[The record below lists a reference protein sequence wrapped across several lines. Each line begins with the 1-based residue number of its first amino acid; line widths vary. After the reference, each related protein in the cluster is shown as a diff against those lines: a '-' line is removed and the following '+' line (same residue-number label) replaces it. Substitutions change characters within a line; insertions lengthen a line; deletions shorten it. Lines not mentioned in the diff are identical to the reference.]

1 MLWNLD
7 IVWIALAIATV
18 SIFGFMLG
26 TALDGLMGE
35 DGFGAAGN
43 MLIITS
49 GFFLA
54 VYLANSW
61 GVRLNDLTMAVGTGL
76 GGAFVVMLVLA
87 LAKGVLGRIMR

>member
-7 IVWIALAIATV
+7 IVWIALAIAIV

-35 DGFGAAGN
+35 DGFGPAGN

-54 VYLANSW
+54 VYVANSW